1 MTDILYSKVP
11 CVSGGLFYDTK
22 DCFQNGI
29 VVLAF
34 RGIESH
40 RKVWGV
46 LFLISTWIYFNLFY
60 ARNVEVLPPPS
71 FFLSGTYMLVMYFTT
86 EPHYSPIWDII
97 LCSNGSR
104 ILTFLFMMIRQCWN
118 QGNTSILGFILM
130 FICVPIVPVL
140 LSFQTFYDMG
150 ISMLLRLMLN
160 LWAPSVFPQENQMIY
175 VNYLSSRQLSPF
187 S

>member
-1 MTDILYSKVP
+1 MDILYRKVP
-11 CVSGGLFYDTK
+11 CVNGGLFYDTK
-22 DCFQNGI
+22 NCLQNGI
-29 VVLAF
+29 VVLVF

-46 LFLISTWIYFNLFY
+46 LFLFSTWIYFNLFY
-60 ARNVEVLPPPS
+60 ARNVEVLPPLPS
-71 FFLSGTYMLVMYFTT
+71 SFQGLTCWSCIL
-86 EPHYSPIWDII
+86 PLSPIIALIWDVI

-130 FICVPIVPVL
+130 LICVPVVPVL

-160 LWAPSVFPQENQMIY
+160 LWSPSVFPQENQMIY